1 MAWFTHVSR
10 FVFGDSLHAI
20 RLLPAVAFG
29 AEVLL
34 TGFHHAGTRRET
46 LDHIARIRLGVAR
59 SGHPRQHHVSFHESP
74 RAAVLDG
81 LHLFPVPRNQPA
93 TAKIAIVVRS
103 AVGLRPREQA
113 FDGVLPE
120 RACRGLLATPQRR
133 LLTSKWFWIAAAI
146 AFAIAFRMLPGNITS
161 LPCARRPAQCK
172 NDSQERRIATS
183 AIYWPADPGARSGQ
197 RPRLDCWTRLPGLPP
212 RWETLIASWA

>member
-1 MAWFTHVSR
+1 
-10 FVFGDSLHAI
+10 
-20 RLLPAVAFG
+20 
-29 AEVLL
+29 
-34 TGFHHAGTRRET
+34 
-46 LDHIARIRLGVAR
+46 
-59 SGHPRQHHVSFHESP
+59 
-74 RAAVLDG
+74 
-81 LHLFPVPRNQPA
+81 
-93 TAKIAIVVRS
+93 VVRS

-172 NDSQERRIATS
+172 NDSQERRI
-183 AIYWPADPGARSGQ
+183 
-197 RPRLDCWTRLPGLPP
+197 LPP
-212 RWETLIASWA
+212 LPFIGQQIRVLAPVSALV